1 MLDHAGT
8 FEQTFFIRITLK
20 KFAMAARHHIRQGCI
35 QLHHLACTI
44 NHIRLVI
51 IIKEESCIMK
61 MLQTA
66 VDGPLSFDIIG
77 GADISL
83 STGIIIRSKERIEL
97 ATMILQRCCPLTTTI
112 HGTLLHVILRRIGKF
127 REDIVHGFPVHQIL
141 RFHDRRT
148 RHQMH
153 GGTYHIEAVT
163 HTDYI
168 HIRHI
173 SPNHRIGEILL
184 KLPPVEIEE
193 FASLQ
198 SLEHEVY
205 IMLSC
210 HFL

>member
-1 MLDHAGT
+1 M
-8 FEQTFFIRITLK
+8 E
-20 KFAMAARHHIRQGCI
+20 
-35 QLHHLACTI
+35 
-44 NHIRLVI
+44 
-51 IIKEESCIMK
+51 

-66 VDGPLSFDIIG
+66 VDGPFTLDIIG

-83 STGIIIRSKERIEL
+83 STRTVVRSKERIEL
-97 ATMILQRCCPLTTTI
+97 ATMMLQRCSPLTTTI
-112 HGTLLHVILRRIGKF
+112 HRTLLHVILRRIGKF
-127 REDIVHGFPVHQIL
+127 RENIVHCFPVYQIL

-153 GGTYHIEAVT
+153 GGAYHIEAVA

-173 SPNHRIGEILL
+173 SPNHRIGEILF
-184 KLPPVEIEE
+184 KLPPVEIKE

-198 SLEHEVY
+198 SLENEVY

-210 HFL
+210 HFLHHLCRESLPLFPATSLADIYLCHQFTILFIEMNLQRTAER